1 MPPQRS
7 SRHLLTTALTDNSE
21 RVFLSE
27 RVPFRFIE
35 LPDNRKHTVK
45 EGDDLFNIAGRYF
58 APLNRPAGFFWAVA
72 DFQPDP
78 IIDPTL
84 KITFGRILFVPSIRT
99 LVESILSED
108 RREDFSPNG

>member
-1 MPPQRS
+1 MPPQRF
-7 SRHLLTTALTDNSE
+7 SRHLLTTGLTDANGN
-21 RVFLSE
+21 VFLAD
-27 RVPFRFIE
+27 RVPLRFVE
-35 LPDNRKHTVK
+35 LRDNRKHTVK

-84 KITFGRILFVPSIRT
+84 KLQARRVLFVPSIRT
-99 LVESILSED
+99 LIEIILNED
-108 RREDFSPNG
+108 RREDFNP